1 MTGISERESW
11 SWPQIELE
19 VFPHNELWSWKVTEM
34 KSVQSLNFFPQPKW
48 LVKRPLTE
56 QPKLSLFVISFVV
69 PPEKAMAPHSSTL
82 AWKIPWTEKPGG
94 LLSLGSHRV
103 RHDWATQQQ
112 QQQQLSCS
120 ITSLL
125 LVFRW
130 WQQSEEWMWTLGMM
144 FSQCPCPL
152 LPGVLLN
159 CGKRKYPATLTNTL
173 ALNPKRAHQKLR
185 SLSKWSMRQKKILP
199 RPWTSKVVH
208 VHWGNLPKKHPGGD
222 KTRSTWKAFHFN
234 LGIIVCRSHI
244 LFTFLSE
251 KFLEGKLTSFF
262 HRRDW
267 C

>member
-1 MTGISERESW
+1 MEE
-11 SWPQIELE
+11 
-19 VFPHNELWSWKVTEM
+19 
-34 KSVQSLNFFPQPKW
+34 
-48 LVKRPLTE
+48 
-56 QPKLSLFVISFVV
+56 
-69 PPEKAMAPHSSTL
+69 
-82 AWKIPWTEKPGG
+82 PGG
-94 LLSLGSHRV
+94 LPSLGSHRV
-103 RHDWATQQQ
+103 GHDWSDLAAAAAVVVLQHHF
-112 QQQQLSCS
+112 
-120 ITSLL
+120 IAAPA
-125 LVFRW
+125 FRW
-130 WQQSEEWMWTLGMM
+130 WQQSEEWMWTLGMV

-208 VHWGNLPKKHPGGD
+208 VHWGNLPKEHPGGD
-222 KTRSTWKAFHFN
+222 KTGSTWTAFHFN